1 MSQTLLSNQPV
12 PPAFQNPPSMAAT
25 AKANGARAY
34 EAPAST
40 ETQATAQQVQPQ
52 PAAPTTVE
60 PIRIPAPAQT
70 RPGVTVTP
78 PAQAPR
84 PAEQQDTPTTGHP
97 AQSPNPVAPPVHAV
111 DDMQLQR
118 QLAAER
124 QLWAQREQQYQQAFA
139 VQQQQLQAMQDAQA
153 ELETYRQR
161 EALQQQLSNDELF
174 AGLETIDADEARR
187 LMALTANVLQQPI
200 NEVRADI
207 ARQREELA
215 RQQQYVQQ
223 QLQLAQSEHVRREL
237 LNAHPDFL
245 DLYNGN
251 PAFRQYLS
259 EREGLSSRTREEM
272 MKDEYNAGNAA
283 YVIDVVKRF
292 KDGTPRVNDIQAV
305 PPVQVANAAATP
317 AQAAQVAP
325 RFTLAE
331 LNSLAQQRLISQD
344 QYRLEKEKLR
354 AAQAQASGGF
364 F

>member
-12 PPAFQNPPSMAAT
+12 PAAFQNPPSMAAA
-25 AKANGARAY
+25 AKASVARAY
-34 EAPAST
+34 DAPASAENQT
-40 ETQATAQQVQPQ
+40 TAQPVQPQ
-52 PAAPTTVE
+52 PATPIGVE
-60 PIRIPAPAQT
+60 PIRIPAPAQQ

-97 AQSPNPVAPPVHAV
+97 AQTPNPVAPPVHA
-111 DDMQLQR
+111 DDVQLQR

-139 VQQQQLQAMQDAQA
+139 AQQQQLQAMQDAQA

-305 PPVQVANAAATP
+305 PPVQVANAAAAP
-317 AQAAQVAP
+317 APSAQAAP
-325 RFTLAE
+325 RYTIAE

-344 QYRLEKEKLR
+344 QYRLEKEK
-354 AAQAQASGGF
+354 
-364 F
+364 